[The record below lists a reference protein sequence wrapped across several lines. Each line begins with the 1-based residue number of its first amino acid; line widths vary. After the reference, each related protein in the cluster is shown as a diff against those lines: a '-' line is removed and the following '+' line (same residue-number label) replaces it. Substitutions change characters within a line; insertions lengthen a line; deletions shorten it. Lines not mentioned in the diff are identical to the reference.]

1 MAVLTITYQGISTEY
16 PRHVA
21 DDLSDVDVRRIAVE
35 VIRSG
40 GIPGLHIIDLR
51 DSAFTYFVV
60 DRFDTPEGGRRVY
73 LRPKV
78 PFGAF

>member
-1 MAVLTITYQGISTEY
+1 MAILTITYQGISAEY
-16 PRHVA
+16 LRQVA
-21 DDLSDVDVRRIAVE
+21 DDLSDVDVKRIAVE
-35 VIRSG
+35 IIRSG
-40 GIPGLHIIDLR
+40 GISGLHIVDLR

-60 DRFDTPEGGRRVY
+60 DRFETPEGGRRVY